1 LGKRFKFQNLEK
13 IPDLTLV
20 SIVKRKRDFEIIK
33 KEKWYRI
40 PVKNAP
46 KEIAQIKYLAFYFP
60 KIFGKRKWQILYY
73 GKVKNI
79 EVRKRID
86 LLPKE
91 KDNPNALEDYYKI
104 TIKNLIRLK
113 NPVVS
118 KKGRRIIFII
128 TTLEK
133 LLNSKE
139 INDLFITSPIE
150 EKLYSELKKNN
161 IPCERQ
167 YFVKEGNDF
176 YSLDFAIF
184 GKKGKIAI
192 ECDGEKYHLT
202 KKAVFY
208 DRERDNRLTS
218 SGWWVL
224 RFYSKDIK
232 KSPERCVKL
241 IKKTIKRIS

>member
-1 LGKRFKFQNLEK
+1 MGKRINLQDLEK

-20 SIVKRKRDFEIIK
+20 GIVKRKKDFEIIK

-40 PVKNAP
+40 PVKSAP
-46 KEIAQIKYLAFYFP
+46 KEISQIKYLAFYFP
-60 KIFGKRKWQILYY
+60 QIFGEKKWQILYY
-73 GKVKNI
+73 GKVKKI
-79 EVRKRID
+79 EILKRID
-86 LLPKE
+86 LLPNE
-91 KDNPNALEDYYKI
+91 KVHPNALEDYYKI
-104 TIKNLIRLK
+104 NIEKLIKLK
-113 NPVVS
+113 NPIVS
-118 KKGRRIIFII
+118 QRGRRIVFII
-128 TTLEK
+128 TTLKK

-150 EKLYSELKKNN
+150 EKLYCELKKNK

-192 ECDGEKYHLT
+192 ECDGEKYHLK
-202 KKAVFY
+202 KKAILY
-208 DRERDNRLTS
+208 DRERDNQLVS
-218 SGWWVL
+218 AGWRIL

-232 KSPERCVKL
+232 KSPERCIRL
-241 IKKTIKRIS
+241 IKKTIERIS